1 MQQTQITR
9 LGNLIGLIADRYGT
23 VSMTK
28 LLKLLFIIDRESIKK
43 TGIELTSSVYK
54 VWEKGPVNDFAYNE
68 IRRHG
73 GGEFTEYINVNE
85 VQSNFQ
91 ITSTGN
97 FNINIFSRNELNLVE
112 HLIKEYHACSAE
124 DMINELHEEGT
135 LWHNAVVENNLK
147 DHFNSGTSVSDV
159 ELDFKEIIKEDQ
171 FMLFLNN
178 QIIENNEFSQFLGK
192 KE

>member
-54 VWEKGPVNDFAYNE
+54 VWEKGPVNAFGYIE